1 VTLNKAA
8 KRVGLGMKMMAGLGG
23 VGLLPKVDA
32 LAGEPAMAAVRKA
45 DNGTDS
51 SFALEEIDAA

>member
-32 LAGEPAMAAVRKA
+32 LAGEPAKA
-45 DNGTDS
+45 DEE
-51 SFALEEIDAA
+51 LEAAKAEEAVEAAG